1 MVNAPLSDRQERIL
15 RLMVREYADSMRAVG
30 SKTVV
35 ERGGLAYSSAT
46 VRNDMAMLERL
57 GFIEQKHTSAGR
69 IPTDAGYRYYVER
82 LMVHQGL
89 PTNEQMMIRHQFH
102 QVEVHLDEWV
112 KLAASVL
119 ARVAGNVAVVTTP
132 RAHLPRVKTLEL
144 VGVQERTALLVL
156 VTKEG
161 AVRQAMISLPDAL
174 DQPGLRAAADHASVT
189 LSNKGR
195 ADVLATA
202 ATLAGLD
209 RVVAVEAAHLLQNLE
224 EAMSADVVFDGL
236 GNALQLP
243 EFSAQDRAQRLVE
256 VLRGGAFLS
265 ALLPQLLVAAED
277 VPRVDGPPS
286 KVRVIIGMENHWD
299 ALQDFSVVL
308 ATYGLPDD
316 ITGLVGV
323 LGPTRM
329 YYERVISGVHYVS
342 QVLNDLITE
351 LYGPQGGQHHTLLS

>member
-1 MVNAPLSDRQERIL
+1 MVNIPLSDRQERIL
-15 RLMVREYADSMRAVG
+15 RLMVREYAASSSMRAVG

-35 ERGGLAYSSAT
+35 ERGGLEYSSAT
-46 VRNDMAMLERL
+46 IRNDMAMLERL
-57 GFIEQKHTSAGR
+57 GFIEQKHTSGGR

-82 LMVHQGL
+82 LMDRPTL
-89 PTNEQMMIRHQFH
+89 PTTEQMMIRHQFH

-132 RAHLPRVKTLEL
+132 RAHLPRMKSIEL

-161 AVRQAMISLPDAL
+161 AVRQAMITLPEAMN
-174 DQPGLRAAADHASVT
+174 QEMLRMTADRVT
-189 LSNKGR
+189 AILRDKGR
-195 ADVLATA
+195 LDVLATA
-202 ATLAGLD
+202 AALSGVEHVVTL
-209 RVVAVEAAHLLQNLE
+209 EAAHLLQNLE
-224 EAMSADVVFDGL
+224 AAMSAEVVYDGL

-243 EFSAQDRAQRLVE
+243 EFSAQERSQRLVE
-256 VLRGGAFLS
+256 VLRSG
-265 ALLPQLLVAAED
+265 ALLQLLVAAED
-277 VPRVDGPPS
+277 VRATEDTTNR
-286 KVRVIIGMENHWD
+286 VRVIIGMENHWD
-299 ALQDFSVVL
+299 ALHDFSLVI

-329 YYERVISGVHYVS
+329 YYERSISGVQYVS

-351 LYGPQGGQHHTLLS
+351 LYGTRGGQALIN